1 MRALRIAPDTTVT
14 ELESGALSAIRDHIG
29 TASAVDQGVYHRRAL
44 LHLYGEGQVIGLG

>member
-14 ELESGALSAIRDHIG
+14 ELGLPESGALSAIRDHIG

-44 LHLYGEGQVIGLG
+44 LHLHGEGR